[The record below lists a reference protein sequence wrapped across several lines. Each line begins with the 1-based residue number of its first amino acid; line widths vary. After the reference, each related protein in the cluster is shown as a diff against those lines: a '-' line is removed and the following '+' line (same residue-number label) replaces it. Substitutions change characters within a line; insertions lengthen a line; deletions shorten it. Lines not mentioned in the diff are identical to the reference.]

1 MKYTL
6 ILAPDPA
13 KAPAPGSPEEGRFF
27 QAFFAFNADFHAA
40 GWRNDGA

>member
-13 KAPAPGSPEEGRFF
+13 KAPVQGSPEEGRFF
-27 QAFFAFNADFHAA
+27 QAVL
-40 GWRNDGA
+40 

>member
-13 KAPAPGSPEEGRFF
+13 KAPAPGSPEAERCSA
-27 QAFFAFNADFHAA
+27 QRWPRDS
-40 GWRNDGA
+40 W